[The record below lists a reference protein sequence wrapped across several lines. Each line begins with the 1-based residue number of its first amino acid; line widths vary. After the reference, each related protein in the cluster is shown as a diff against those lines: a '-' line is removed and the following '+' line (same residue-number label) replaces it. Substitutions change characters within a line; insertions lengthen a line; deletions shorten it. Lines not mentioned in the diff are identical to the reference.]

1 MVVILARMP
10 LIFPSTFVQDLII
23 LTSAS
28 QGLSLVW
35 GWLWLLLVL
44 APLRAALLL
53 WTSVLAPWIF
63 QPAEEDPNADKKAK
77 KLDRKMKR
85 AAPR

>member
-1 MVVILARMP
+1 M
-10 LIFPSTFVQDLII
+10 QDLII

-28 QGLSLVW
+28 QGLSLLW
-35 GWLWLLLVL
+35 SWLWLLLLL

-53 WTSVLAPWIF
+53 WTTVLAPWIF
-63 QPAEEDPNADKKAK
+63 QPAEEDPNADKKQK

-85 AAPR
+85 AVR